1 MVGGGVVVAPSYQ
14 EDSDEPKPEKLD
26 FYSLKL
32 CFSWVQGERG
42 REREEHGWTLCDVTA
57 REPRSQDIESR
68 GEPRQQRVIER
79 AGPAPKRKP
88 RAPSASGSVGATPP
102 GTFLR
107 GGTSAPSDG
116 PVRSR
121 SEVRFVQVAP
131 ACHHNVRTLK
141 ACGYGSGDAGPDAYA
156 RAAHDGLQTAT
167 RRAGEEDRGST
178 S

>member
-14 EDSDEPKPEKLD
+14 EESEEPKPEKLD

-42 REREEHGWTLCDVTA
+42 TEREEHGWTLCDVTA

-88 RAPSASGSVGATPP
+88 RAPSASGSVGATRAHPEL
-102 GTFLR
+102 FYE
-107 GGTSAPSDG
+107 
-116 PVRSR
+116 
-121 SEVRFVQVAP
+121 EVRVRPQTAPYAP
-131 ACHHNVRTLK
+131 ALK
-141 ACGYGSGDAGPDAYA
+141 
-156 RAAHDGLQTAT
+156 
-167 RRAGEEDRGST
+167 
-178 S
+178 